1 MSILKSEIRQQTV
14 TDIGV
19 KIEDTLEAARKD
31 VAMTEGKMLAF
42 LEGAKA
48 VEGVVALLQK
58 DIESGVVPLET
69 GNKVR
74 DYLTRGVQTL
84 QQLGMQATT
93 MRHSAAG
100 KVLGLEQTVRLLKQ
114 LSDLEQAKIEKLK
127 ELEAAPAQAEAAPQ
141 EVPVHQFVSIK
152 EQRLMEAAVVE
163 DEDLPKRR
171 GRKPR
176 ASNS

>member
-1 MSILKSEIRQQTV
+1 MSILKSEIRHQTV

-31 VAMTEGKMLAF
+31 VATCEGKMLAF

-48 VEGVVALLQK
+48 VEGVITLLQR
-58 DIESGVVPLET
+58 DIDSGSVELEV
-69 GNKVR
+69 GNKIR

-84 QQLGMQATT
+84 QQLGIQATT
-93 MRHSAAG
+93 IRHSASG
-100 KVLGLEQTVRLLKQ
+100 KVQGLEQTVRLLKQ
-114 LSDLEQAKIEKLK
+114 LSDVEQAKIDKLR
-127 ELEAAPAQAEAAPQ
+127 ELEAAPPPEATSEPA
-141 EVPVHQFVSIK
+141 PVHQFVSIK
-152 EQRLMEAAVVE
+152 EQRLMEAAPVE
-163 DEDLPKRR
+163 DEVLPKRR